1 MAVHASNK
9 ARKNNVLPRLEVIM
23 DVVLERYERI
33 RIDDPYR
40 KAFQRISKL
49 RLCSWSPID
58 VNNYGCFALS
68 LVRGADANT
77 DNSAPICQVVLIWIT
92 SKLWRDWCRARRRTR
107 RSLPT
112 QIL

>member
-49 RLCSWSPID
+49 RLCS
-58 VNNYGCFALS
+58 
-68 LVRGADANT
+68 
-77 DNSAPICQVVLIWIT
+77 
-92 SKLWRDWCRARRRTR
+92 
-107 RSLPT
+107 
-112 QIL
+112 